1 MRTYINQFTTHKIK
15 RFVPT
20 RKIFSSLWK
29 LFIIILPK
37 FIKQPFIQC
46 IREFNYP
53 KVLVP
58 SYDMKRVVAKIP
70 FHDVIVWKLCS
81 KSTSFCVDFELST
94 IFSLYLIW
102 FDSNEINGT
111 SYYHIC
117 TLTLTLFNYSHY
129 ILCSWFARKTFIPF
143 KA

>member
-29 LFIIILPK
+29 LFIIISPK
-37 FIKQPFIQC
+37 FIKHPFIQC

-53 KVLVP
+53 KVLVSWYEKGLSQN
-58 SYDMKRVVAKIP
+58 SYI
-70 FHDVIVWKLCS
+70 VIVWNLCS
-81 KSTSFCVDFELST
+81 KSRVDFELST
-94 IFSLYLIW
+94 IISHYLIW
-102 FDSNEINGT
+102 FDSNEKNEI
-111 SYYHIC
+111 SYYHVC
-117 TLTLTLFNYSHY
+117 TLTLILFNYSHY
-129 ILCSWFARKTFIPF
+129 IIYSWFARKTFIPF